1 MVKVIGI
8 YRWFPKA
15 RMCRPDLSFE
25 KWNISLFRKFL
36 LKPIF
41 AVHTILGINW
51 YDWIVLINSWILLR
65 TGLVWPTSSD
75 EWQGV
80 LRVLNWSWNLGSIYD
95 ESQSLIFAF
104 LRAFRAIIQIS
115 GCRGNDTSRHEIQ
128 QLGILFGFIFLLFS
142 YKNRRGSHS

>member
-15 RMCRPDLSFE
+15 RMCRPNLSFE

-41 AVHTILGINW
+41 AVRTILGINW
-51 YDWIVLINSWILLR
+51 YDCWLIAEFSLGLDWSGQPVLTYGKASWEFW
-65 TGLVWPTSSD
+65 TGL
-75 EWQGV
+75 EI
-80 LRVLNWSWNLGSIYD
+80 LEAFIYD

-104 LRAFRAIIQIS
+104 LHAFRAVIKIS
-115 GCRGNDTSRHEIQ
+115 GCWGNDTSRQEIQ